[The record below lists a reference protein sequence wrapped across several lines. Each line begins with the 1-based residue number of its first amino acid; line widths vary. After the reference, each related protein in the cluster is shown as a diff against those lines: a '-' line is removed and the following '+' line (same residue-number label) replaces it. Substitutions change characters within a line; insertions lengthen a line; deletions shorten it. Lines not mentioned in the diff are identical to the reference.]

1 MRVLILTLSYDS
13 MLWLRQR
20 FTKDK
25 NDKFEE
31 VKSKKQLK
39 KDKKAAGNAAAALA
53 AKVNTNA

>member
-1 MRVLILTLSYDS
+1 MEIDDS
-13 MLWLRQR
+13 APVNGYSLRQR

-39 KDKKAAGNAAAALA
+39 KDKKAAAAVA